1 MIRSLSYMLLGL
13 FLLLGAE
20 AIAQSELS
28 VPKTFIFI
36 RHAEKV
42 QTLHADPPL
51 TAAGAAQA
59 VAFAELLKEQNISAV
74 YSTPY
79 RRTLETAAPLASL
92 KNLTTQ
98 LYEPLYAVSL
108 LEQLKTQVDSGV
120 VVVVGHSN
128 TIPDMVNALV
138 GREEVAP
145 ITEEEYGLVFIVIVP
160 IIPGSAASVVR
171 LRLPDGRESNDGA
184 RAK

>member
-1 MIRSLSYMLLGL
+1 MLLGL
-13 FLLLGAE
+13 LLLFGVE
-20 AIAQSELS
+20 VRAQGELY
-28 VPKTFIFI
+28 VPKTFIFM

-42 QTLHADPPL
+42 HTLNADPPL
-51 TAAGAAQA
+51 TTAGTAQA
-59 VAFAELLKEQNISAV
+59 KAFAEMLKEQSIAAI

-79 RRTLETAAPLASL
+79 KRTLETAAPLANL

-98 LYEPLYAVSL
+98 LYEPLYAFSL

-120 VVVVGHSN
+120 VVIVGHSN

-145 ITEEEYGLVFIVIVP
+145 ISEEEYGLVFIVIVP
-160 IIPGSAASVVR
+160 VMPGNAASVVR
-171 LRLPDGRESNDGA
+171 LRLPDGRERND
-184 RAK
+184 RTKAK